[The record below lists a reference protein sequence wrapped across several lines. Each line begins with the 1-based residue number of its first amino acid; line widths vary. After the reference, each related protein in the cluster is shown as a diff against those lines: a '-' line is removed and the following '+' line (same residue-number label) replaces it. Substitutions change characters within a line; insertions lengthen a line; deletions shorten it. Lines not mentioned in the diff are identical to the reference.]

1 MQVACPLLGKD
12 VQLRTSKDN
21 NFNDRILYTA
31 TNIQNAQKP
40 LKHVLETLINIF
52 LRANFSISLFLRKIP
67 PKIWPPPKKSRKI
80 LKNSAIDSSPLAAS
94 DSVIILELRQSSRSQ
109 IIN

>member
-52 LRANFSISLFLRKIP
+52 LRANFSISFFFEKYL
-67 PKIWPPPKKSRKI
+67 PKFGHP
-80 LKNSAIDSSPLAAS
+80 LKNPVKS
-94 DSVIILELRQSSRSQ
+94 
-109 IIN
+109 